1 MSVSFKAEIRK
12 SQQKRDGTWN
22 IKIRVTKGR
31 DVARIA
37 TNFFVDKS
45 QLTRKSFEIIDK
57 KTLDVC
63 NDLINQF
70 RDYLLDLGSEVE
82 LFDARHLAK
91 YLSEKLAN
99 QHDESRLDLIRFG
112 EKHVEKLNNES
123 RSGYAKNIMSAIHW
137 LKKHYSTLSVTRL
150 TLAEV
155 ENMQMKML
163 ETMSQTSANT
173 HLRHIR
179 TLFNACA
186 DSLDDDSIIKRYP
199 FRKFKFRPDDKPK
212 EKALDI
218 ETLRKIIFFPEHH
231 LKRVNMARDIFTMS
245 FVFLGMNT
253 KDLYCSKQCDGKR
266 ITYIREKTKRKGEK
280 AMVAP
285 RIPDEVKDIF
295 NRYRDPDGR
304 RVFNFY
310 KTYSSSENFY
320 KAVDKGLIVICKEV
334 GISQKVT
341 AYWARHSFATIARND
356 CNIPKD
362 DISICLTH
370 SSGLDITDRYIE
382 KDWSRIDR
390 AQRAVIDLVF
400 NGPRK

>member
-22 IKIRVTKGR
+22 VKIRVTKGR

-37 TNFFVDKS
+37 TNFSVDKS
-45 QLTRKSFEIIDK
+45 QLTKKSFEIIDK

-63 NDLINQF
+63 NSLICQF
-70 RDYLLDLGSEVE
+70 RDYLLELGSEVV
-82 LFDARHLAK
+82 FYDAKYLAK
-91 YLSEKLAN
+91 YLSAKLVK
-99 QHDESRLDLIRFG
+99 QYDESRFDLIYFG
-112 EKHVEKLNNES
+112 EKHIERLKKEG
-123 RSGYAKNIMSAIHW
+123 RIGYAKNIMSAIQW
-137 LKKHYSTLSVTRL
+137 LKRHYPSLAITRI

-155 ENMQMKML
+155 ENMQIKMR

-186 DSLDDDSIIKRYP
+186 DSLDDESIIKRYP

-218 ETLRKIIFFPEHH
+218 ETLRKIIFFPQHRFE
-231 LKRVNMARDIFTMS
+231 RVNMARDIFTLS
-245 FVFLGMNT
+245 FVLLGMNT
-253 KDLYCSKQCDGKR
+253 KDLYCCTEFDGVR
-266 ITYIREKTKRKGEK
+266 IKYIREKTKRKGEK
-280 AMVAP
+280 ALIAP
-285 RIPDEVKDIF
+285 LVPNEIREIF
-295 NRYRDPDGR
+295 DRYRDSEGK

-310 KTYSSSENFY
+310 KQYSSSENFY
-320 KAVDKGLIVICKEV
+320 RAIDKGLEVICEEL
-334 GISQKVT
+334 GISQKIT

-362 DISICLTH
+362 DVSICLTH

-382 KDWSRIDR
+382 KDWSKIDR
-390 AQRAVIDLVF
+390 AQRATIDLVF
-400 NGPRK
+400 CNP